1 MIAYKSVL
9 FTILHFKYLKKVGFF
24 PKNLVESKKVRI
36 FVASE
41 EMPLSLTMSE
51 CTIDQFLTH
60 QRLEQNRAALTIE
73 SYRNDLEQFAQF
85 LAGENELDVASVT
98 VNDVRA
104 WLVQRSSL
112 GDSARTLR
120 RKVQSLRAFYKWLMR
135 RSMAE
140 QNPAADIELARL
152 PKQLP
157 HVLRPQNLDQL
168 LNGPVNEQEFDEV
181 RNHLMLLMFY
191 SAGLRR
197 AELMGLLDAAVDT
210 RTCQLKVHGKRD
222 KDRIVPFGPE
232 LATWVERY
240 RRVRQEQ
247 VGQCEL
253 FFVRHDGKPLYP
265 ALVYRVVHSALQQ
278 VGGGDQLSPHVLR
291 HSFASAMLNDG
302 ADITSVKELLGHESL
317 AATQVYTHITLSE
330 LKTHYKLAHP
340 RALKKGG

>member
-1 MIAYKSVL
+1 M
-9 FTILHFKYLKKVGFF
+9 
-24 PKNLVESKKVRI
+24 NER
-36 FVASE
+36 
-41 EMPLSLTMSE
+41 
-51 CTIDQFLTH
+51 TIDQFLTH
-60 QRLEQNRAALTIE
+60 QRLEQNRSPLTVE
-73 SYRNDLEQFAQF
+73 SYRSDLGQFTEF
-85 LAGENELDVASVT
+85 LAGEGELDVATVT

-135 RSMAE
+135 RGMAE

-157 HVLRPQNLDQL
+157 HLLRPQSLDTL
-168 LNGPVNEQEFDEV
+168 LDAPVDEMNFDEV
-181 RNHLMLLMFY
+181 RNHVMLLMFY

-210 RTCQLKVHGKRD
+210 HACQLRVHGKRD

-232 LATWVERY
+232 LAAWVERY
-240 RRVRQEQ
+240 RQVRQKQ
-247 VGQCEL
+247 VGHTEL
-253 FFVRHDGKPLYP
+253 FFVRHNGKPLYP
-265 ALVYRVVHSALQQ
+265 ALVYRVVHNALQQ

-291 HSFASAMLNDG
+291 HSFASAMLNNG